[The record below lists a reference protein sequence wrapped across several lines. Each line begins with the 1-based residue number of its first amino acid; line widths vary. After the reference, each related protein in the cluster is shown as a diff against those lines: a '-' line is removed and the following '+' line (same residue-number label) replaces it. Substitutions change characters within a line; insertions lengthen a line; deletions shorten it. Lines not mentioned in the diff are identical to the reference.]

1 MLVKLCTHHAAL
13 SLLSWGSQYPVHTA
27 INTCR
32 ITLTFDVRLDCMLH
46 AAFAGAW
53 AASDGAHHVARVLGG
68 VVTVDTMG
76 GGMRRGSTLANSGTY
91 SV

>member
-1 MLVKLCTHHAAL
+1 MQRSRYIELGLT
-13 SLLSWGSQYPVHTA
+13 VHTA
-27 INTCR
+27 TNTCR
-32 ITLTFDVRLDCMLH
+32 ITLTFHVRLVRMLH

-53 AASDGAHHVARVLGG
+53 TASDGAHHVARVLGG

-76 GGMRRGSTLANSGTY
+76 GGLCRGSTLAVGAY

>member
-1 MLVKLCTHHAAL
+1 VYTSCSAL
-13 SLLSWGSQYPVHTA
+13 AIELGLTVHTA
-27 INTCR
+27 TTTCR

-46 AAFAGAW
+46 TAFAGGW

-68 VVTVDTMG
+68 VATVGTMG
-76 GGMRRGSTLANSGTY
+76 DGGMRRGSTLAVSGTY

>member
-1 MLVKLCTHHAAL
+1 
-13 SLLSWGSQYPVHTA
+13 
-27 INTCR
+27 
-32 ITLTFDVRLDCMLH
+32 MLH

-76 GGMRRGSTLANSGTY
+76 GGGCVGAPLLQGQVRTVCRVRLRLLMCLVGVVCILYIGPGI
-91 SV
+91 